1 MLKKLKIL
9 LTVIYQ
15 GLWKWNKELS
25 LLKKEFLEC
34 RQYLEVGQ
42 YELVF
47 SSPSLVVL
55 KHSRIEFLPESL
67 QTTISEFWKTPHKN
81 LDVAYKLTSKL
92 FLIRS
97 SSSRDHSNLVVHECS
112 SNDIKKAKAQIALL
126 RSSGK
131 IVLFD
136 LENNLV
142 YTKYAFSKVKHTRC
156 LIQSSQMWGY
166 SMMKNEISNYFS
178 LPADRGIVGLFYCHE
193 LVEGKSFSSLTIS
206 ERLQIVREICYSAIS
221 ASENGK
227 LKSTV
232 NGLDIIQE
240 GFALAL
246 LNVKR
251 PDMLQYIESR
261 QKKIIEHSKSWRIV
275 PSHCDLTA
283 HNITILNEHPIIL
296 DLAPHKV
303 GFVPSFFIPLCL
315 IHSEVKEY
323 GRLDLLTAF
332 LKGEL
337 DEEFSSIIGKNFN
350 PKNQHSHTDLL
361 LAETIILAAIDSKIT
376 PQNIEY
382 WFDPIFEIIKTNI

>member
-1 MLKKLKIL
+1 MLNKLIIL

-25 LLKKEFLEC
+25 LLKKEFLEYH
-34 RQYLEVGQ
+34 QYLEVGQ

-47 SSPSLVVL
+47 TSASLVVL
-55 KHSRIEFLPESL
+55 KHSRIKFLPESL
-67 QTTISEFWKTPHKN
+67 QTTISEFWENPNKKLN
-81 LDVAYKLTSKL
+81 VASKLQKKL
-92 FLIRS
+92 FLILNS
-97 SSSRDHSNLVVHECS
+97 TSRKHSNLVVYDCT
-112 SNDIKKAKAQIALL
+112 SNYIKKAKAQIALL
-126 RSSGK
+126 RSNGK

-136 LENNLV
+136 LEKNLV
-142 YTKYAFSKVKHTRC
+142 YTKYALNRVKHTRC
-156 LIQSSQMWGY
+156 FIQSSQMWGY
-166 SMMKNEISNYFS
+166 SMMKNEINNYFS
-178 LPADRGIVGLFYCHE
+178 LPDDRGIVGLFYCQE
-193 LVEGKSFSSLTIS
+193 LVKGKSFSSLTIA
-206 ERLQIVREICYSAIS
+206 ERLNIVREICFSAKN
-221 ASENGK
+221 ASKNGK

-232 NGLDIIQE
+232 KGLEIIQE

-246 LNVKR
+246 LNIKR
-251 PDMLQYIESR
+251 PEMLQYIKSR
-261 QKKIIEHSKSWRIV
+261 QKILLEHSKSWRIV

-283 HNITILNEHPIIL
+283 HNITILNEHPILL

-337 DEEFSSIIGKNFN
+337 DDEFSSIIGKNFN
-350 PKNQHSHTDLL
+350 PIDQHRYTDLL
-361 LAETIILAAIDSKIT
+361 LAETLILAAIDSKIT

-382 WFDPIFEIIKTNI
+382 WFDPIFEIINAK